1 MAPHMTEGPSTCITV
16 LGIEFDTQ
24 AMELRLPTDKLQRLG
39 NLLAQWQGKRAC
51 WPTGPVGIAGQS
63 LAARMQGG
71 TPWTHVHSTYLQ
83 FVGSDTPFQ
92 AALYGSTE
100 WWCTFFSRWNGT
112 SLLRPSRETNPDHE
126 IWSDASGSLGC
137 GAHWRGLWFQAE
149 WKGLSIATATIAA
162 KESSSPSWWRD

>member
-1 MAPHMTEGPSTCITV
+1 M
-16 LGIEFDTQ
+16 
-24 AMELRLPTDKLQRLG
+24 R
-39 NLLAQWQGKRAC
+39 
-51 WPTGPVGIAGQS
+51 AGQQDQLES
-63 LAARMQGG
+63 LVSLLQHACKVVCPGRTFIRRIYNLTHHFKQHYTVRLNAACKA
-71 TPWTHVHSTYLQ
+71 
-83 FVGSDTPFQ
+83 DI
-92 AALYGSTE
+92 E

-162 KESSSPSWWRD
+162 KESSSPSWWRPWCGGMSGMD